1 MLWGSCDD
9 DLSGPRSP
17 VARCLERVNE
27 QGGREKGTIY
37 PVFHL
42 AIRHT
47 TQWGWKSRGIYSYA
61 ELQLS
66 VVIVMDFGLS
76 LRMLSFNSNS
86 ILEGEVRDS
95 RNRDMI
101 ATGDGGEQGSSP
113 ANNRQAKITYTGRRL
128 E

>member
-9 DLSGPRSP
+9 DLSAPRSP

-47 TQWGWKSRGIYSYA
+47 TRWGWESQGIYSYVNYSVH
-61 ELQLS
+61 LS

-76 LRMLSFNSNS
+76 LQRLNFNSNS
-86 ILEGEVRDS
+86 ILEGKSGTLGTV
-95 RNRDMI
+95 
-101 ATGDGGEQGSSP
+101 T
-113 ANNRQAKITYTGRRL
+113 
-128 E
+128 

>member
-1 MLWGSCDD
+1 MTDD

-17 VARCLERVNE
+17 AASPVASGVLTSKEA
-27 QGGREKGTIY
+27 GKGNNLSGL
-37 PVFHL
+37 PSGHKAHDSMGLGVSGH
-42 AIRHT
+42 
-47 TQWGWKSRGIYSYA
+47 SYA

-101 ATGDGGEQGSSP
+101 ATGEQGSSP

>member
-9 DLSGPRSP
+9 DLSAPRSP

-47 TQWGWKSRGIYSYA
+47 TRWGWESQGIY
-61 ELQLS
+61 LS
-66 VVIVMDFGLS
+66 VERTT
-76 LRMLSFNSNS
+76 LRSHSNGFWPFPS
-86 ILEGEVRDS
+86 EVEFQLKLNPGGEVRDS

-101 ATGDGGEQGSSP
+101 ATGEQGSSP